1 MRKSKITP
9 DIKKVILKEAGK
21 NPLLGCRKLSAL
33 LYSKYK
39 IRFSKSAVN
48 HLLVSSG
55 KGRRPGRKE
64 EIIPFKSKLLDNAG
78 LVFVKKAFYD
88 SGIGRIISDYI
99 SVYKDVFSFKKALS
113 LYELC
118 IYAAFLRE
126 EPEDIF
132 RNDVVFKLLGLKQNL
147 SLKEIKRF
155 KQGGKERSGVFFRDN
170 SFLNKGLQQVSALEM
185 VFHQGKA
192 SVFLDPQLKSVWSF
206 SEDIPSVFSLSL
218 SRAREN
224 LNWCMRKN
232 LWVIEGFSY
241 FSGFPPAMR
250 RLFRAFPWRVS
261 CIKVWGQK
269 KELLDTIEVKLL
281 KEFKFIIGFIPQASF
296 FSQGKILHRTKA
308 CQYSLPYL
316 YADVYADRIKTKYSE
331 LIGEEGVIIN
341 NVLLRKRQRSRPFFG
356 FLTNLEETSLKKVLF
371 SYLLSWP
378 YLNKGFSRFLET
390 VRTASFSDKKLDIRR
405 FLPDF
410 NEFAGEKRDVEFFTE
425 LLKKHLFYSFSFS
438 EYPFPDEFL
447 DILIHLKGRFFKE
460 TKDSVRIVLNLPAD
474 FPHKARISNLS
485 ASFNEGMA
493 SSGMKRYF
501 LVMGSGLKI

>member
-1 MRKSKITP
+1 
-9 DIKKVILKEAGK
+9 
-21 NPLLGCRKLSAL
+21 LLGCRKLSAL

-64 EIIPFKSKLLDNAG
+64 EIVPFKSKLLNNAG

-88 SGIGRIISDYI
+88 SGIGQIISDYI
-99 SVYKDVFSFKKALS
+99 SVYRDVFNFKKALF

-118 IYAAFLRE
+118 IYAAFLKE

-132 RNDVVFKLLGLKQNL
+132 KSEAVFKLLGLNQGL

-155 KQGGKERSGVFFRDN
+155 KQGGKERSGVFFKDN
-170 SFLNKGLQQVSALEM
+170 SLLNEGLQQVSALEI

-192 SVFLDPQLKSVWSF
+192 SVFLDPQLKSVWSS

-232 LWVIEGFSY
+232 LWVIEGFPY

-250 RLFRAFPWRVS
+250 RLLKAFPWQVS
-261 CIKVWGQK
+261 WIKIWGQK
-269 KELLDTIEVKLL
+269 KELLDTIEVRLL
-281 KEFKFIIGFIPQASF
+281 KEFKFIIGFIPQDSF

-308 CQYSLPYL
+308 CQYLLPHL
-316 YADVYADRIKTKYSE
+316 YTDVYADRIKTKYSE

-341 NVLLRKRQRSRPFFG
+341 NVLLRKRRRSRPFFG
-356 FLTNLEETSLKKVLF
+356 ILTNLEKTSLKKVLF
-371 SYLLSWP
+371 SHLLSWP
-378 YLNKGFSRFLET
+378 YLDKGFSRFLET
-390 VRTASFSDKKLDIRR
+390 VQSASFSDKKLEIEQY
-405 FLPDF
+405 LPDF
-410 NEFAGEKRDVEFFTE
+410 NEFAGEKGDIAFFTE
-425 LLKKHLFYSFSFS
+425 LLKKHLFYSFSS
-438 EYPFPDEFL
+438 SQYPFSDESL
-447 DILIHLKGRFFKE
+447 DILIHLKGRFLKE
-460 TKDSVRIVLNLPAD
+460 TKDIIRIVLNLPAE
-474 FPHKARISNLS
+474 FPHRAEVSSLS
-485 ASFNEGMA
+485 AFFNEGMI
-493 SSGMKRYF
+493 SSRMKRYF
-501 LVMGSGLKI
+501 LR